1 MYRLEGNADAEV
13 RRLALT
19 LGVDILRPNS
29 DGLGPYIDIVRPDID
44 ITLLNR
50 GFNYKTLRNSS
61 VYYYLRPPFVPF
73 QMIHARSSALVLQP
87 WTQSPCNPR

>member
-73 QMIHARSSALVLQP
+73 QMFHA
-87 WTQSPCNPR
+87 QSLH